1 MQPGYPAAALSA
13 FYLIHDRIGGGTALY
28 MLLVQTVFKYSG
40 APLIFLKIDSAG
52 FIKFH
57 ALLFEEGLL
66 HILAAERERGG
77 SLAQAVYYPVARNN
91 ARLRVDMQSIADDA
105 RPARIAG
112 ESRYLPVSRNAA
124 ARDFSYNIVYQF
136 ECGFHLNHPK
146 LF

>member
-1 MQPGYPAAALSA
+1 M
-13 FYLIHDRIGGGTALY
+13 
-28 MLLVQTVFKYSG
+28 
-40 APLIFLKIDSAG
+40 KIDSAG

-91 ARLRVDMQSIADDA
+91 ARLRVDMQSIADDT

-112 ESRYLPVSRNAA
+112 ESRYLRKSQRSRAG
-124 ARDFSYNIVYQF
+124 FSYNIVYQF
-136 ECGFHLNHPK
+136 ECGFIINSPEII
-146 LF
+146 

>member
-1 MQPGYPAAALSA
+1 
-13 FYLIHDRIGGGTALY
+13 
-28 MLLVQTVFKYSG
+28 
-40 APLIFLKIDSAG
+40 LKIDSAG

-77 SLAQAVYYPVARNN
+77 RLAQAVYYPVARNN

>member
-1 MQPGYPAAALSA
+1 MPYIRHLRGTLTEKTPAGIIIECGGVGYGLTVPLSTFDRLPAVGEEATLRVAHV
-13 FYLIHDRIGGGTALY
+13 IREDD
-28 MLLVQTVFKYSG
+28 Q
-40 APLIFLKIDSAG
+40 
-52 FIKFH
+52 
-57 ALLFEEGLL
+57 LLFGF
-66 HILAAERERGG
+66 ATERERGG

>member
-1 MQPGYPAAALSA
+1 M
-13 FYLIHDRIGGGTALY
+13 
-28 MLLVQTVFKYSG
+28 
-40 APLIFLKIDSAG
+40 KIDSAG

-57 ALLFEEGLL
+57 ALLFKEGLL

-124 ARDFSYNIVYQF
+124 ARDFRTTSYINSNVVFISITRNYF
-136 ECGFHLNHPK
+136 N
-146 LF
+146 LFYG